1 MKLIGLIG
9 GMSWESS
16 SEYYRQINR
25 TVRERC
31 GGLNS
36 ARTLM
41 YSVNFAQIEDLQ
53 RQNKWQEITDVLV
66 DAAKRLECG
75 GAEILLICTNTMH
88 KVADDIQAQINIPI
102 LHIADATAQKV
113 QEHGLKTVGL
123 LGTKFTMEQNFYR
136 GRLEQKHGLHVV
148 IPSPEDREIVNQV
161 IYNELCVG
169 TVLLPSKA
177 DYLMII
183 ERLIEQGAEGII
195 AGCTEIGMLI
205 HEDDCPVPYFDTMHI
220 HAMAAVDYALNG
232 G

>member
-25 TVRERC
+25 AVRERF

-36 ARTLM
+36 ARSLM
-41 YSVNFAQIEDLQ
+41 YSVNFAQIEQLQ
-53 RQNKWQEITDVLV
+53 SQGKWDEITNILV
-66 DAAKRLECG
+66 DAAKRLEYG

-88 KVADDIQAQINIPI
+88 KLADDIQAHINVPI
-102 LHIADATAQKV
+102 LHIADATAKKV
-113 QEHGLKTVGL
+113 REQGLKTVGL
-123 LGTKFTMEQNFYR
+123 LGTKFTMEQDFYR

-169 TVLLPSKA
+169 TVLPPSKA
-177 DYLMII
+177 DYLTII

-195 AGCTEIGMLI
+195 AGCTEISLLV
-205 HEDDCPVPYFDTMHI
+205 HADDCPVPYFDTTHI